1 MLQDPGHVHS
11 VKALVGVSSIQE
23 MGLQTEG
30 EQLYDKMVE
39 ATTRGLS
46 ASLGTQYCRYAAL

>member
-1 MLQDPGHVHS
+1 MQDPGHVNI

-23 MGLQTEG
+23 MGLRKEG

-46 ASLGTQYCRYAAL
+46 ASSGTQYCRYVAL